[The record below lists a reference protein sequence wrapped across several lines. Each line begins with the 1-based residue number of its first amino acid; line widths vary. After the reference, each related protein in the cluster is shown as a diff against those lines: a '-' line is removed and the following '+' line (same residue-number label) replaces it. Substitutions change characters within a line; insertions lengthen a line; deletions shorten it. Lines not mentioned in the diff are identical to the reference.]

1 LRVAGIDPGTK
12 SFDIA
17 VIEGPRVVAEE
28 SIETSEI
35 ARNPH
40 TLIEALKRLEPDLV
54 VAPSG
59 YGVPPTWSRDVVDP
73 HRFAVEVLL
82 LSTDEAI
89 EEGVSRGDPGAYVY
103 RALALIVEEMH
114 RMGMESIYI
123 PSTVLL
129 PTVPTHRKIN
139 RIDMGTADKLAVTAL
154 AVYDQSRRLGI
165 GVEDTSFIL
174 VEMGFGYNAIMVV
187 EGGRVVDG
195 FGGTSS
201 TIGFLTAGPLDLEV
215 VVAGETW
222 RRTDVFHGG
231 VADACRC
238 TSIDEA
244 LKAHD
249 EGVEPCRSAVEAMV
263 EGIAKCVAMALAINP
278 RPREILLSGRYS
290 RSGRLL
296 EMVRERIE
304 RVAQG
309 IEVRRLGLLE
319 GARMSKEAAQ
329 GYAIVGEGL
338 AGGFFSYLVRHMGID
353 RACGTV
359 MDWVIHPAA
368 SRARERVRRA
378 YVESVKS
385 PKLCE
390 YGGGC

>member
-1 LRVAGIDPGTK
+1 MRVAGIDPGTK

-17 VIEGPRVVAEE
+17 VIEGPRVVEE
-28 SIETSEI
+28 VSIETSEI
-35 ARNPH
+35 ARNPR
-40 TLIEALKRLEPDLV
+40 TLIEALRRLEPDLV

-59 YGVPPTWSRDVVDP
+59 YGVPPTWSHEVVDP
-73 HRFAVEVLL
+73 HRFAVEILL

-103 RALALIVEEMH
+103 RALALIVEEIQ
-114 RMGMESIYI
+114 RSSTRAIYI
-123 PSTVLL
+123 PSAILL
-129 PTVPTHRKIN
+129 PTIPPHRKIN

-165 GVEDTSFIL
+165 GFEETSFIL

-187 EGGRVVDG
+187 DGGRVVDG

-238 TSIDEA
+238 SSLDEA
-244 LKAHD
+244 LDLYEA
-249 EGVEPCRSAVEAMV
+249 GREPCRSAVEAMI
-263 EGIAKCVAMALAINP
+263 EGIAKCVAEALVVNP
-278 RPREILLSGRYS
+278 HPREILLSGRYS
-290 RSGRLL
+290 RSDRFVKL
-296 EMVRERIE
+296 VREKLQE
-304 RVAQG
+304 VARG

-319 GARMSKEAAQ
+319 GARVSKEAAQ

-338 AGGFFSYLVRHMGID
+338 AGGFFKDLVKHMRID
-353 RACGTV
+353 EACGTV

-378 YVESVKS
+378 YVESVKR

-390 YGGGC
+390 SGGWC